1 MTSDVIHI
9 FFQCLILKSTYRTNE
24 TFFSRTHRFG
34 CELQTSD
41 AGWSSK
47 VQKDNNCAA
56 HVRNGMVY
64 LTVPMDRLFAH
75 SVQMLQT
82 ERRRGVLLF
91 FFNGTDL
98 KMTDEEQLHKSTIFT
113 YSLDEPSKNIHP
125 VFRSNRLRTVR
136 NNCLQSTRYQIVR
149 IV

>member
-1 MTSDVIHI
+1 M
-9 FFQCLILKSTYRTNE
+9 CRILKSTYRTNE

-75 SVQMLQT
+75 SVEDATLDP
-82 ERRRGVLLF
+82 RRRDLGINCERCINVGVL
-91 FFNGTDL
+91 
-98 KMTDEEQLHKSTIFT
+98 E
-113 YSLDEPSKNIHP
+113 
-125 VFRSNRLRTVR
+125 RL
-136 NNCLQSTRYQIVR
+136 NFE
-149 IV
+149 